1 MMTYTTTA
9 SREDLLKL
17 NIPSTM
23 PGSVFRV
30 TITPVEDEEPNIVS
44 FRNLK
49 GIAGRE
55 LTLDDVRRERLCE
68 TVV

>member
-1 MMTYTTTA
+1 MTYTTTED
-9 SREDLLKL
+9 REALKNL
-17 NIPSTM
+17 NIPPTM
-23 PGSVFRV
+23 VGSVFRV
-30 TITPVEDEEPNIVS
+30 TITTMEDEDPSIVS

-68 TVV
+68 TAD

>member
-1 MMTYTTTA
+1 MTYTTTA
-9 SREDLLKL
+9 DREALKNL
-17 NIPSTM
+17 NIPPTM
-23 PGSVFRV
+23 EGSVFRV
-30 TITPVEDEEPNIVS
+30 TITTMEDEDPSIVS

-68 TVV
+68 TAD

>member
-1 MMTYTTTA
+1 MTYITTA
-9 SREDLLKL
+9 NREALQKL

-23 PGSVFRV
+23 SGSIFRV
-30 TITPVEDEEPNIVS
+30 TITPIEDEDPSIIS

-68 TVV
+68 AAD

>member
-9 SREDLLKL
+9 NRDDLQKL

-23 PGSVFRV
+23 LGSVFRV
-30 TITPVEDEEPNIVS
+30 TITPVEDEEPSIVS

>member
-9 SREDLLKL
+9 NRDDLQKL

-23 PGSVFRV
+23 TGSVFRV
-30 TITPVEDEEPNIVS
+30 TITPIDTEEPNIVS

-55 LTLDDVRRERLCE
+55 LTLDDVKKERLCE
-68 TVV
+68 TAD